1 MYTLP
6 GYSLEYT
13 NRDFGRGG
21 GVCLYSKSNIQ
32 VNKIPELSFCK
43 KGFMESVVL
52 ELTYRKVKHIVA
64 CVYRP
69 PSTNV
74 HLFNEQFVPFISELS
89 QLKGDVYVCGDFNI
103 DILRYD
109 THSESKNFVDLMF
122 SMGFMPK
129 LNKPTRITLDSA
141 KSIDNV

>member
-1 MYTLP
+1 M
-6 GYSLEYT
+6 
-13 NRDFGRGG
+13 
-21 GVCLYSKSNIQ
+21 
-32 VNKIPELSFCK
+32 
-43 KGFMESVVL
+43 
-52 ELTYRKVKHIVA
+52 
-64 CVYRP
+64 
-69 PSTNV
+69 
-74 HLFNEQFVPFISELS
+74 
-89 QLKGDVYVCGDFNI
+89 YVCGDFNI